1 MATKYV
7 KLPTNNNNVLPTTTP
22 QRQPS
27 SSFLSNIRKYVY
39 LLILITFFALFAF
52 SDELSSIFILDNPET
67 CDKMISGGCVTFVEN
82 SEKFIPLPKDEEKY
96 MTYIPH
102 SGFHNQRIALEN
114 AVYLA
119 WYLNRTLILPPIILG
134 NRFGW
139 RDYDKLL
146 KLISSLKSNKSNV
159 EEECKKDFRPKRCV
173 EFHKSY
179 MLTTWKDLFNMTFIE
194 NHVRVIY
201 NHNVNLTHII
211 KDQLKIDDEVNDVI
225 YDKLYPG
232 YHNFFE
238 YSVPPE
244 KVAPIADGRILKYY
258 ILDEFKKQPQ
268 KLVVFGSLFGP
279 GTVIRQSTTSQNF
292 YHDTQLSIIPNNEI
306 MTNAAKRISDRMG
319 STFNYITFHGRA
331 GDGDYKLL
339 AHERIAMVISN
350 LKRDMPDFDSVDMN
364 QYRNLSESEKH
375 NLCFENL
382 TLPEDKTTFSRFT
395 RIYLAS
401 DIDKTAEPLQA
412 VFETFPCVYMMSD
425 FKEEL
430 EPLHQII
437 NSVDNQQMYKYVVPF
452 VDLMT
457 GSNGRRL
464 YTMGRSTFAGYML
477 RYHRLIEKKH
487 KSSLNVI

>member
-7 KLPTNNNNVLPTTTP
+7 KIPTDNNNILPTTTP
-22 QRQPS
+22 PQRQTNS
-27 SSFLSNIRKYVY
+27 SSFLSKIRIYVY
-39 LLILITFFALFAF
+39 FLILITLFAIYVF
-52 SDELSSIFILDNPET
+52 SDELSSIFMDVDNLP
-67 CDKMISGGCVTFVEN
+67 CDNGVCVMTNDTNVEN
-82 SEKFIPLPKDEEKY
+82 SEIIIPSPKDDERY

-134 NRFGW
+134 KRIGW

-146 KLISSLKSNKSNV
+146 EIITSLKSDKSNL
-159 EEECKKDFRPKRCV
+159 EEECKKIDNPEKCI
-173 EFHKSY
+173 EFHQSY
-179 MLTTWKDLFNMTFIE
+179 MLTTWKDLFDMSYIE
-194 NHVRVIY
+194 KNVRVIY

-211 KDQLKIDDEVNDVI
+211 KDQLKIDEVDDVI

-232 YHNFFE
+232 NHNFFE
-238 YSVPPE
+238 YSIPPE
-244 KVAPIADGRILKYY
+244 KVAPIADGRIKKFYV
-258 ILDEFKKQPQ
+258 LDEFKKQPQ

-279 GTVIRQSTTSQNF
+279 GTVIRQSITSQRF
-292 YHDTQLSIIPNNEI
+292 YYDTQFSIIPKNEI
-306 MTNAAKRISDRMG
+306 LRNVVKRFTDNMG
-319 STFNYITFHGRA
+319 GTFNYITFHGRA
-331 GDGDYKLL
+331 GDGEYKLL
-339 AHERIAMVISN
+339 AHERIAKVISN
-350 LKRDMPDFDSVDMN
+350 IKRDMPEFDSVDMN
-364 QYRNLSESEKH
+364 QYRNISESEKH
-375 NLCFENL
+375 DLCFKNL

-401 DIDKTAEPLQA
+401 DIDKTAEPLQV

-437 NSVDNQQMYKYVVPF
+437 NSVDKQKMYKYIVPF

-464 YTMGRSTFAGYML
+464 YTMGRSTFASYML
-477 RYHRLIEKKH
+477 RYHRIIEREH
-487 KSSLNVI
+487 KREL